1 MASLL
6 GLCLFGETMTTF
18 QLIGGALIVIGGVA
32 QIVFT
37 TSAANKEVDD
47 AAVDGE
53 VALAAQVGAGGAG
66 FIDATP
72 DGMDPK
78 LAAIADG
85 AQDAAD
91 TYEKEHPEADR

>member
-1 MASLL
+1 MPVRRDPDRL
-6 GLCLFGETMTTF
+6 
-18 QLIGGALIVIGGVA
+18 GGALIVIGGVS

-66 FIDATP
+66 FIDANP

-78 LAAIADG
+78 LAAMADG
-85 AQDAAD
+85 AQKAAD
-91 TYEKEHPEADR
+91 AYDRDHPDADDR